1 MVKER
6 WVAGCGGGFCAF
18 RYGAGAGS
26 RSRSSSAAA
35 AAAAAFTDAD
45 ADGSVTHGQGYG
57 GEGES
62 KMKEMGLLH
71 CGEGTN
77 YFLMIDFGERSLRLV
92 DCLLARWRPNTA
104 EARKMDLIVAGA
116 DRDGWEED
124 ELFRLEAAPKD
135 VAAFWLRYAMADV

>member
-6 WVAGCGGGFCAF
+6 LIAGCGGGFCAF

-26 RSRSSSAAA
+26 RRGSSS

-45 ADGSVTHGQGYG
+45 ADRGAAHGQGYG

-62 KMKEMGLLH
+62 KTKEMGLLH

-104 EARKMDLIVAGA
+104 EARRMDLIVAGA
-116 DRDGWEED
+116 DGDGWEED